1 MNLLFYNSYN
11 KRILI
16 CFILVL
22 NLFSIGTFAQERK
35 YTVSNG
41 HAHNDYNHPVPF
53 YTAYNAG
60 FGSIEADIIL
70 KNHQLYV
77 AHDTIDITSKKTLQS
92 LYLDPLQKVIQK
104 NKGHVY
110 TDSLKNL
117 LLLIDLKTPAEP
129 TLETFLQV
137 LQHYKMITGC
147 LTLKIVITGN
157 QPDVSRLTSYPSY
170 IFFDGDLNKNYT
182 IESLNKVALFSDNFR
197 NYTSWNGEGFL
208 VESDREKIKRAVTK
222 SHTLNKPIRFWAAP
236 DLPNAWY
243 QLMSLNVDYIN
254 TDKIHEISAFLNK
267 LSSNSQGQ

>member
-1 MNLLFYNSYN
+1 MNLLLYS
-11 KRILI
+11 KRILL
-16 CFILVL
+16 CLILIL
-22 NLFSIGTFAQERK
+22 SFFSNGTFSQERK
-35 YTVSNG
+35 YTVSNA

-77 AHDTIDITSKKTLQS
+77 AHDSIDISSKKTLQS
-92 LYLDPLQKVIQK
+92 LYLDPLQGVIKK
-104 NKGHVY
+104 NKGYGY
-110 TDSLKNL
+110 TDSLKTL

-129 TLETFLQV
+129 TLEVLLEV
-137 LQHYKMITGC
+137 LQRYKMITGC

-157 QPDVSRLTSYPSY
+157 QPDVSKLTSYPNY

-182 IESLNKVALFSDNFR
+182 IESLDKVALFSDNFR
-197 NYTSWNGEGFL
+197 KYTSWNGEGFL
-208 VESDREKIKRAVTK
+208 VESDREKIKSAVIK
-222 SHTLNKPIRFWAAP
+222 AHTLSKPIRFWAAP

-254 TDKIHEISAFLNK
+254 TDKIHEISAFFNK
-267 LSSNSQGQ
+267 LPPNSQAQ